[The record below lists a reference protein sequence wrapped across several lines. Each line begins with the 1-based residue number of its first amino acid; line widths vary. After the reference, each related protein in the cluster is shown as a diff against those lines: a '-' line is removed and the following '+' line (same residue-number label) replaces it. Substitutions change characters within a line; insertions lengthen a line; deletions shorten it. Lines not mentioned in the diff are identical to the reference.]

1 MAHGLGV
8 AVVAEGIETP
18 EQLAILRRYGCDA
31 GQGYLL
37 GRPVAPS
44 RVPDVVRRRGWPAAR
59 QPAAVV

>member
-1 MAHGLGV
+1 
-8 AVVAEGIETP
+8 VVAEGIETP

-44 RVPDVVRRRGWPAAR
+44 GVPDVVRRRGWPAAR